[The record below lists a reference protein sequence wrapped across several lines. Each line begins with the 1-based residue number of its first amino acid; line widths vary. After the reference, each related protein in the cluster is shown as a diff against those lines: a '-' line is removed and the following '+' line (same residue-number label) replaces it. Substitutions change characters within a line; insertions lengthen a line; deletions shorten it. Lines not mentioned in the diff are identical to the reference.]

1 VQLAVLKRKLLK
13 TTELG
18 IKNILMR
25 IFKFENW
32 HRYSLYDRLYG
43 LEIIKYCNNC
53 GHKNRIIEIGCGL
66 GDLLRN
72 IHFKKRIGLDSEK
85 NVLKAA
91 RLYAYI
97 TFQFDISYQLF
108 NFPSTPLIGK
118 HDIILMVGWNH
129 QTAPDLLKKYFVE
142 YFNNNL
148 NENGCIIMDT
158 VDNKDYEYNHDI
170 NFLTDSIDCKLT
182 KLGTYTYN
190 RSIWIIL
197 K

>member
-1 VQLAVLKRKLLK
+1 MLK

-53 GHKNRIIEIGCGL
+53 KHKNRIIEIGCGL

-118 HDIILMVGWNH
+118 HDIILMVNWNH
-129 QTAPDLLKKYFVE
+129 QIAPDLLKKYFVE

-170 NFLTDSIDCKLT
+170 NFLTDSIDCELT